1 MCEPNQAKGQGKV
14 EVFYEVE
21 NAVWEGKERL
31 VPCLPGEGHRD
42 TVSQGSS
49 WAPVLSDIPVQG
61 AADLST
67 CCDTSVFA
75 EPGASLASTTKHLLE
90 NMCVK
95 SAKMSK
101 TLLCACRMNLGLSS
115 SFFYIP
121 ESKRQACT
129 YLFCTL

>member
-1 MCEPNQAKGQGKV
+1 MLCANQTRLRARERWKCFKKQTMGCGRVKRDSPLASLERGAGTLSPKGV
-14 EVFYEVE
+14 
-21 NAVWEGKERL
+21 A
-31 VPCLPGEGHRD
+31 GHRS
-42 TVSQGSS
+42 SQTDL
-49 WAPVLSDIPVQG
+49 WQG

-75 EPGASLASTTKHLLE
+75 EPGASVASSTNHLLE

-101 TLLCACRMNLGLSS
+101 TLSCACRMNLGLSS

-121 ESKRQACT
+121 ESKKQVCT
-129 YLFCTL
+129 